1 MGSTMSDSHTSQQE
15 PRASRE
21 EPRFE
26 PGEPEGIRLQKLMA
40 AAGIASRRV
49 SEDLI
54 SAGRVEVNGEVVTE
68 LGRRVSDTDRV
79 AVDGVAIQ
87 LDTSRRYLMLNK
99 PVGIVS
105 SLQDDR
111 GRPDL
116 SRYVSRYEERLFN
129 VGRLDAQTSGLL
141 ILTNDGE
148 LAHVLA
154 HPSFGVMKTYIAKVE
169 GRVSAK
175 TIGQLTSGID
185 LEDGPIAA
193 DKARLLGQG
202 ADSHTG
208 REETMVEITLHSGR
222 NRIVRRMLE
231 EVGHPVIDLV
241 RRQFGPL
248 HLGTLAPGEIRDLS
262 KDELGQ
268 LLTISRNA
276 KGGAAHTEH
285 APGDEGDDA

>member
-1 MGSTMSDSHTSQQE
+1 MSSEIPPGSSPAPTTASDD
-15 PRASRE
+15 
-21 EPRFE
+21 
-26 PGEPEGIRLQKLMA
+26 GVRLQKLMA
-40 AAGIASRRV
+40 AAGVASRRV
-49 SEDLI
+49 SENMI
-54 SAGRVEVNGEVVTE
+54 EAGRVEVNGEVVTE
-68 LGRRVSDTDRV
+68 LGRRVRETDLV
-79 AVDGVAIQ
+79 SVDGVAIQ

-116 SRYVSRYEERLFN
+116 QRFVSRFDERLFN

-169 GRVSAK
+169 GRVSPQTVA
-175 TIGQLTSGID
+175 QLTSGID

-193 DKARLLGQG
+193 DKARIVGQAG
-202 ADSHTG
+202 AH
-208 REETMVEITLHSGR
+208 ETIVEITLHSGR

-248 HLGTLAPGEIRDLS
+248 HLGTLAAGDIRDLT
-262 KDELGQ
+262 KAELGA
-268 LLTISRNA
+268 LLTISRKVTSA
-276 KGGAAHTEH
+276 PDESDTEGT
-285 APGDEGDDA
+285 GD

>member
-1 MGSTMSDSHTSQQE
+1 MSSEQ
-15 PRASRE
+15 PGASE
-21 EPRFE
+21 TP
-26 PGEPEGIRLQKLMA
+26 PTPASDDGVRLQKLMA
-40 AAGIASRRV
+40 AAGVASRRV
-49 SEDLI
+49 SENMI
-54 SAGRVEVNGEVVTE
+54 EAGRVEVNGEVVTE
-68 LGRRVSDTDRV
+68 LGRRVLGTDLV
-79 AVDGVAIQ
+79 SVDGVAIQ

-116 SRYVSRYEERLFN
+116 QRFVSRFEERLFN

-169 GRVSAK
+169 GRVTPQTVAK
-175 TIGQLTSGID
+175 LTSGVD

-193 DKARLLGQG
+193 DKARIVGQAG
-202 ADSHTG
+202 AK
-208 REETMVEITLHSGR
+208 ETIVEITLHSGR

-248 HLGTLAPGEIRDLS
+248 HLGTLAAGDIRDLT
-262 KDELGQ
+262 KAELGA
-268 LLTISRNA
+268 LLTISRDA
-276 KGGAAHTEH
+276 SSSETTQTEPDTQSERL
-285 APGDEGDDA
+285 AD

>member
-1 MGSTMSDSHTSQQE
+1 MSDSE
-15 PRASRE
+15 NA
-21 EPRFE
+21 
-26 PGEPEGIRLQKLMA
+26 PEGVRLQKLMA
-40 AAGIASRRV
+40 AAGVASRRV

-54 SAGRVEVNGEVVTE
+54 AAGRVEVNGEVVTE
-68 LGRRVSDTDRV
+68 PGRRVSEGDRV

-105 SLQDDR
+105 SLRDER

-116 SRYVSRYEERLFN
+116 NRFVSRYEERLFN

-169 GRVSAK
+169 GRVTPQVIAR
-175 TIGQLTSGID
+175 LTAGVE

-193 DKARLLGQG
+193 DKARIV
-202 ADSHTG
+202 G
-208 REETMVEITLHSGR
+208 RAGERETMVEVTLHSGR
-222 NRIVRRMLE
+222 NRIVRRMLG

-248 HLGTLAPGEIRDLS
+248 HLGTLAQGEIRDLS

-268 LLTISRNA
+268 ILTIARNA
-276 KGGAAHTEH
+276 KHEAESGHAEAPNTPDERGETE
-285 APGDEGDDA
+285 